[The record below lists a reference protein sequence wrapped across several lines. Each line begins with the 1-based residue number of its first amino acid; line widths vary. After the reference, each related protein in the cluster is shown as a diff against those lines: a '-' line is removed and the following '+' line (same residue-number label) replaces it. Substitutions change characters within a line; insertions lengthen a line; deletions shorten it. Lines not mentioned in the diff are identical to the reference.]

1 MIVVGVDGSPNAEAA
16 LEVAAAEARLRNEP
30 LRVVAAWE
38 VPSTVYGGGFAPVD
52 TEVFDSFRDRARAV
66 TEEAAKAAGEK
77 APDVRCEV
85 VVEEG
90 DAATVLLDQ
99 AKDATLIVV
108 GSRGLGGFKS
118 FLLGSVSQRVVHHA
132 TCPVLVVPAR
142 EAG

>member
-1 MIVVGVDGSPNAEAA
+1 MIVVGVDGSANAEAA

-52 TEVFDSFRDRARAV
+52 TDVFDSFRDRARAV
-66 TEEAAKAAGEK
+66 AEEAAKTAAEK
-77 APDVRCEV
+77 APDVQCEAI
-85 VVEEG
+85 VEEG
-90 DAATVLLDQ
+90 DAATVLLGQ
-99 AKDATLIVV
+99 AEGATLIVV
-108 GSRGLGGFKS
+108 GTRGLGGFKS

-132 TCPVLVVPAR
+132 PCPVLVVPAG